1 MTEVK
6 EKKKMWSSIHHDR
19 RSDRVFV
26 WYTDGKRLSYPVK
39 HRFFTPNR
47 GEYGAYPCGM
57 KNIYD
62 KPMYEVITDGKTEG
76 DLRSQHAG
84 RYNQLAECDVDFRT
98 RWLQNQYEDQEEIR
112 FNPKDVNTCFIDIEV
127 ATKGKFPTAEK
138 AEYPVNCV
146 TIYLSKVGTYYTF
159 GLNREIKEE
168 TAKKL
173 ADENCAYI
181 NCKTE
186 TDLLN
191 KLFSTIGD
199 SECDILT
206 GWNSDFYDFPY
217 LINRAARLDVDI
229 RSLSR
234 LPVKYKSAYV
244 SKRTNRLEIGGT
256 ETIDFLQLYKKY
268 TFSER
273 DNFKLDTIGE
283 IEVGERKAPLPD
295 GYMSWINYWDD
306 FVLYN
311 FKDVKLMKLIED
323 KCRMFETTV
332 TACSEARVP
341 FSAIF
346 EAKKMLVGFLLNYLH
361 KQGLTLPPLR
371 ENEREWFP
379 GAYVYSTPG
388 YYDCLV
394 SYDYRSMYP
403 SIMMG
408 ANISPE
414 TKVTFPMDYEL
425 TAEEKRTLV
434 RSPWTANGQRQ
445 VYYRKDKVGIVPQ
458 VVKILFDGR
467 SELKKLMFKA
477 MKDGNQVLA
486 DYYDMKQK
494 TYKIL
499 GNSLYGLLGN
509 PYFQL
514 YDIDNSATITAL
526 GRELITTTI
535 KELNQYFEDDFKD
548 DKRFENMFGHKPTID
563 PTLSGTFENEDG
575 DLAYRRMS
583 HGDTDSFFVKYEDF
597 YKDSALLVGKKI
609 SVIVFKGNQIIE
621 NYPFDLPDGELDSK
635 KAFNTACIKYSDEW
649 ATLDNGKKKRAFAEG
664 IVVAGEYR
672 IIYNRNLLTD
682 FCRILDAGLMEDTLA
697 DIMQRYSDKWNYREN
712 TIFLKR
718 EKCIHQAIVTRK
730 KKYICRVESNE
741 DAKYFDKK
749 LIKKTGEYVLEAKFA
764 ITGMEIVRSSTTPFA
779 RERIL
784 GLIYKMFDNMDKGY
798 IRAEYLKIK
807 SEFYECI
814 DEGRIYEISIP
825 SGIKKNPPKWEQ
837 YITWSEEDRKTVDW
851 RLRSASVWNYLIET
865 DPQLSESPLEPIFES
880 AKVKF
885 IKVAPNR
892 FNINSIAYIGESCPP
907 RLLEIFTPDWDEQW
921 LKNIAQTMDKIFI
934 AVGWGKNLEHDE
946 SDNLVEFL

>member
-1 MTEVK
+1 
-6 EKKKMWSSIHHDR
+6 MWSSIHHDR
-19 RSDRVFV
+19 RSDKVFV
-26 WYTDGKRLSYPVK
+26 WYTDGKRLAYPVK

-47 GEYGAYPCGM
+47 GEYGATPCGM
-57 KNIYD
+57 KDIYD
-62 KPMYEVITDGKTEG
+62 RPMYEVITDGKTES
-76 DLRSQHAG
+76 DIRNQHSG
-84 RYNQLAECDVDFRT
+84 RHNQLAECDIDFRT
-98 RWLQNQYEDQEEIR
+98 RWLQSQYENQDEIR
-112 FNPKDVNTCFIDIEV
+112 FNPKDINTCFIDIEV
-127 ATKGKFPTAEK
+127 ATKGKFPTADK

-146 TIYLSKVGTYYTF
+146 TIYLSKVGIYYTF

-168 TAKKL
+168 TAQKL

-181 NCKTE
+181 NCVTE
-186 TDLLN
+186 VDLLN
-191 KLFSTIGD
+191 KLFLTIGD

-206 GWNSDFYDFPY
+206 AWNGDFYDFPY
-217 LINRAARLDVDI
+217 LVNRAERLGVDI
-229 RSLSR
+229 RPLSR
-234 LPVKYKSAYV
+234 LPMKYKSAYV

-256 ETIDFLQLYKKY
+256 ETIDFLQLYRKF

-283 IEVGERKAPLPD
+283 VEVGERKAPLPD

-306 FVLYN
+306 YVLYN
-311 FKDVKLMKLIED
+311 FQDVKLMKRIED

-346 EAKKMLVGFLLNYLH
+346 ESKKMLVGFLLNYLH
-361 KQGLTLPPLR
+361 KQGLTLPPLK
-371 ENEREWFP
+371 ENTREWYP

-388 YYDCLV
+388 YYEFLV

-408 ANISPE
+408 ANVSPE
-414 TKVTFPMDYEL
+414 TKVTFPMDYKL
-425 TAEEKRTLV
+425 TDEEKRTLV
-434 RSPWTANGQRQ
+434 RSPWTANGHHQ
-445 VYYRKDKVGIVPQ
+445 VYYRQDKVGIVPQ

-467 SELKKLMFKA
+467 SDLKKKMFQA
-477 MKDGNQVLA
+477 MKDGDQDLA

-514 YDIDNSATITAL
+514 YDIDNSATITGL
-526 GRELITTTI
+526 GRELIISTI
-535 KELNQYFEDDFKD
+535 QELDGYLADDFIND
-548 DKRFENMFGHKPTID
+548 PRFEKMFGHKPNID
-563 PTLSGTFENEDG
+563 PKLRGTFTNSDG
-575 DLAYRRMS
+575 DLAYHRMS

-597 YKDSALLVGKKI
+597 YKDFIPLVGKK
-609 SVIVFKGNQIIE
+609 VDVFVFKGNQMVE
-621 NYPFDLPDGELDSK
+621 KHPFDLPTGELESK
-635 KAFNTACIKYSDEW
+635 KIFNMLCTKYSTDW
-649 ATLDNGKKKRAFAEG
+649 SNMDAGKKKRVFSEG
-664 IVVAGEYR
+664 ILIDGEYR

-682 FCRILDAGLMEDTLA
+682 FCRILDAGLMEDVLA
-697 DIMQRYSDKWNYREN
+697 QSMQRYSDRWNYREN

-718 EKCIHQAIVTRK
+718 EKCIHQAIVTKK

-741 DAKYFDKK
+741 DDKIFNK
-749 LIKKTGEYVLEAKFA
+749 EILKETGDYILDAKFA
-764 ITGMEIVRSSTTPFA
+764 VTGMEIVRSSTTPFA

-784 GLIYKMFDNMDKGY
+784 ELIHKMFKNMDKGY
-798 IRAEYLKIK
+798 IRAEYLKVK
-807 SEFYECI
+807 SEFYDYI
-814 DEGRIYEISIP
+814 DQGKIYEISIP
-825 SGIKKNPPKWEQ
+825 SGVKKDPPKWEE
-837 YITWSEEDRKTVDW
+837 YITWSYEDRSIVDW

-865 DPQLSESPLEPIFES
+865 DEHLTQLPLEPIFES
-880 AKVKF
+880 SKVKF

-892 FNINSIAYIGESCPP
+892 FDIKSIAYVGDSCPA

-946 SDNLVEFL
+946 SDNLYEFL

>member
-1 MTEVK
+1 
-6 EKKKMWSSIHHDR
+6 MWSAIHHDR

-26 WYTDGKRLSYPVK
+26 WYTDGNRLSYPVK

-57 KNIYD
+57 HDIYGHS
-62 KPMYEVITDGKTEG
+62 MYEVITDGKTEG
-76 DLRSQHAG
+76 ELRSQHAG

-98 RWLQNQYEDQEEIR
+98 RWLQAQYEDQEEIR
-112 FNPKDVNTCFIDIEV
+112 FNPKDINTCFIDIEV
-127 ATKGKFPTAEK
+127 ASSGKFPTAEK
-138 AEYPVNCV
+138 ADYPVNCV
-146 TIYLSKVGTYYTF
+146 TIYLSKVGIYYTF
-159 GLNREIKEE
+159 GLNREIKQE

-173 ADENCAYI
+173 ANENCTYV

-186 TDLLN
+186 VDLLE
-191 KLFSTIGD
+191 KLFLTIGD

-206 GWNSDFYDFPY
+206 GWNSDSYDFPY
-217 LINRAARLDVDI
+217 LVNRAGKLGVDL
-229 RSLSR
+229 RPLSR
-234 LPVKYKSAYV
+234 LPMKYKCAYV

-273 DNFKLDTIGE
+273 DNFKLNTIGE
-283 IEVGERKAPLPD
+283 VEVGEHKADLPD
-295 GYMSWINYWDD
+295 GYMSWIKYWDD

-311 FKDVKLMKLIED
+311 FQDVRLMVRIEA

-346 EAKKMLVGFLLNYLH
+346 EAKKLLVGFLLNFLH
-361 KQGLTLPPLR
+361 KNGLTLPALK
-371 ENEREWFP
+371 ENERKWFP

-388 YYDCLV
+388 YYDYLV
-394 SYDYRSMYP
+394 SYDFRSMYP

-414 TKVTFPMDYEL
+414 TKVTFPMDYIL

-434 RSPWTANGQRQ
+434 RSPWTANGSYQ

-467 SELKKLMFKA
+467 SELKKLMFQAK
-477 MKDGNQVLA
+477 KDGNQDLA

-535 KELNQYFEDDFKD
+535 KELNQYLEDDFKD
-548 DKRFENMFGHKPTID
+548 DKRFEAVFNIKPTVD
-563 PTLSGTFENEDG
+563 PVFSGTFDNEDG
-575 DLAYRRMS
+575 TLAYNRMS
-583 HGDTDSFFVKYEDF
+583 HGDTDSFFVKYKDF
-597 YKDSALLVGKKI
+597 YKDFVPLVGKKLD
-609 SVIVFKGNQIIE
+609 VMVFKGNQMIE
-621 NYPFDLPDGELDSK
+621 KHPFDLPMGELDSK
-635 KAFNTACIKYSDEW
+635 KAFNTACITYSKKWNTMDANNKKYVF
-649 ATLDNGKKKRAFAEG
+649 NEG
-664 IVVAGEYR
+664 ILIDGEYR

-682 FCRILDAGLMEDTLA
+682 FCRILDVAIMEDTLVN
-697 DIMQRYSDKWNYREN
+697 IMQRYSDKWNYREN

-718 EKCIHQAIVTRK
+718 EKCIHQAIVTKK

-741 DAKYFDKK
+741 DVKYFNKNLVKTKK
-749 LIKKTGEYVLEAKFA
+749 EYVLDANFA

-779 RERIL
+779 RSRIL
-784 GLIYKMFDNMDKGY
+784 QLIHKMFDNMDKRY
-798 IRAEYLKIK
+798 IRSEYLKIK
-807 SEFYECI
+807 SEFYQCI

-825 SGIKKNPPKWEQ
+825 SGIKKDPPKWEE
-837 YITWSEEDRKTVDW
+837 YITWSDADRKTVDW
-851 RLRSASVWNYLIET
+851 RLRSGSVWNYLIET
-865 DPQLSESPLEPIFES
+865 DPQLSELPLEPIFES

-892 FNINSIAYIGESCPP
+892 FNINSIAYIGDSCPP
-907 RLLEIFTPDWDEQW
+907 RLLEIFTPNWDEQW

-934 AVGWGKNLEHDE
+934 AIGWGKNLEHDE
-946 SDNLVEFL
+946 SDNLYEFL